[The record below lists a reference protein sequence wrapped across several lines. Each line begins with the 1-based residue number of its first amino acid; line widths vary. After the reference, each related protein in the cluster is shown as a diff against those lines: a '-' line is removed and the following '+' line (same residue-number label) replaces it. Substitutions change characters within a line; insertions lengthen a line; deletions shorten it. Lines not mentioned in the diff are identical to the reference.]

1 MLMTLNNLRQIIS
14 KIANIPLESVCEQ
27 SSFKDD
33 LGIDSLQMVNLI
45 LEISQEFGV
54 ELNKIKSNEDL
65 KTVGNL
71 YITLTRE

>member
-1 MLMTLNNLRQIIS
+1 LTLDHLRKVIS
-14 KIANIPLESVCEQ
+14 EISNIPLEEVQEQ

-45 LEISQEFGV
+45 LEIHTKFGV
-54 ELNKIKSNEDL
+54 ELNKIQSNDDL
-65 KTVGNL
+65 ATVGSM